1 VVINPGKGGAGDIV
15 VRYFSAED
23 LERVVEKMKGQR

>member
-1 VVINPGKGGAGDIV
+1 
-15 VRYFSAED
+15 VRYFSARD